1 MRGHVAKRGTTWTYW
16 VELPPG
22 PDGRRRQKTKGGFR
36 TKKLAGDAAN
46 EVIGALLNG
55 TYVEPT
61 RVTVGQFLIE
71 QWEPAIRATIRP
83 STFASYDM
91 HVRKYLVPRLGGI
104 ALQKLTPPAIN
115 ALYGELLR
123 PADDARGLSAASV
136 RRVHATLHKALRDA
150 LRWQLVARNAA
161 SAADPPR
168 ARRPEMH
175 VWTADQLRAF
185 LDGVSDSSLAA
196 LWTFYAL
203 TGVRRG
209 EGLGL
214 RWADVDLD
222 GRRAAI
228 RQTVIPLRTGI
239 AFSEPK
245 TDKGRRSIA
254 LDDDTVVVL
263 RRHRRAQLE
272 DRLAVGVGYHD
283 LDLVFARPDGSPL
296 NPEWISRTFT
306 RLARQLGLPPIRLHD
321 LRHTHATLALVAG
334 VATRVVGD
342 RLGHSALAVTADTY
356 QHVTLDLEEDAASR
370 VARLVFGEPAEP
382 SLASR

>member
-1 MRGHVAKRGTTWTYW
+1 VRGHIAKRGKTWTYW
-16 VELPPG
+16 IELAPG
-22 PDGRRRQKTKGGFR
+22 PDGRRRQKTKGGHR
-36 TKKLAGDAAN
+36 TKKLAEDAAN
-46 EVIGALLNG
+46 ELIAALQNG
-55 TYVEPT
+55 TYIEPT
-61 RVTVGQFLIE
+61 RVTVGQFLLE

-104 ALQKLTPPAIN
+104 QLQKLTSPAIN
-115 ALYGELLR
+115 ALYGELLH
-123 PADDARGLSAASV
+123 PADGGRGLSASTV
-136 RRVHATLHKALRDA
+136 RRIHATLHKALRDA
-150 LRWQLVARNAA
+150 LRWQLVVRNVA

-168 ARRPEMH
+168 ASRPEMH
-175 VWTADQLRAF
+175 VWTAPQLRAF
-185 LDGVSDSSLAA
+185 LNGVSDSPHAA

-203 TGVRRG
+203 TGARRG

-228 RQTVIPLRTGI
+228 RQTVIPLRTGT

-254 LDDDTVVVL
+254 LDDDTVAVL

-272 DRLAVGVGYHD
+272 DRLAVGVGYND
-283 LDLVFARPDGSPL
+283 IDLVFARPDGAPL

-306 RLARQLGLPPIRLHD
+306 RLARRLGLPQIRLHD

-356 QHVTLDLEEDAASR
+356 QHVTLDLEEDAAER
-370 VARLVFGEPAEP
+370 VARLVFGEPDDP
-382 SLASR
+382 SLAVR